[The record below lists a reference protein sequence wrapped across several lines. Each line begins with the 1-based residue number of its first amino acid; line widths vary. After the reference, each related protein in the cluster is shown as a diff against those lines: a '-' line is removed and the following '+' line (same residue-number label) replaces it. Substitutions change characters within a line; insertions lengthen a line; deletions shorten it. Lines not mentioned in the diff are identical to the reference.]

1 MAGINV
7 HIPVCR
13 SKCFYC
19 GFYSV
24 ASLHLREPY
33 VTALCREMELR
44 KAYLSAQETIDTLY
58 FGGGTP
64 SCLPEEDIEIIIH
77 NLTCHWKL
85 SKQIECSIEL
95 NPEDATPDKLRGLRR
110 LGFNRLTIGVQSF
123 NDHVLKQINRT
134 HTVARALAAIEQAAG
149 CGFDNI
155 GIDLII
161 GLPGYTTT
169 DLEKDLCILNSLP
182 LSHLSVYI
190 LSIDNNSVFEKLLQK
205 GKFKPWED
213 DVLAEQYL
221 LVSDYMKNIGFEHYE
236 ISNFAKNSKYSRH
249 NTAYWQQK
257 RYIGLGAAA
266 HSYDLD
272 SRQWN
277 ISNIKTYIDTL
288 SKDQLYFEKEI
299 LTKRDKYNEYIMT
312 GLRTMWG
319 VSLEVLTTEY
329 AEFWKDVVRKKDE
342 WIDRGFMRETDRKL
356 RLTERGWL
364 ISEDRFSGLFSLS

>member
-1 MAGINV
+1 
-7 HIPVCR
+7 
-13 SKCFYC
+13 
-19 GFYSV
+19 
-24 ASLHLREPY
+24 
-33 VTALCREMELR
+33 
-44 KAYLSAQETIDTLY
+44 
-58 FGGGTP
+58 
-64 SCLPEEDIEIIIH
+64 
-77 NLTCHWKL
+77 
-85 SKQIECSIEL
+85 
-95 NPEDATPDKLRGLRR
+95 
-110 LGFNRLTIGVQSF
+110 
-123 NDHVLKQINRT
+123 
-134 HTVARALAAIEQAAG
+134 
-149 CGFDNI
+149 
-155 GIDLII
+155 
-161 GLPGYTTT
+161 
-169 DLEKDLCILNSLP
+169 
-182 LSHLSVYI
+182 
-190 LSIDNNSVFEKLLQK
+190 
-205 GKFKPWED
+205 
-213 DVLAEQYL
+213 
-221 LVSDYMKNIGFEHYE
+221 MKNIGFEHYE

-364 ISEDRFSGLFSLS
+364 ISDDIFSGLFSLS